1 MHIKLVMICAL
12 FISMIISIYVV
23 FHPQLKESKLFID
36 RPPTQSILNFLTNG
50 FAIFTAPLLFFIII
64 FSYLLEFWKYY
75 RSNLILKTRQ
85 MQLYLLLYLPEA
97 SP

>member
-1 MHIKLVMICAL
+1 MKLIMICAL
-12 FISMIISIYVV
+12 FISMIVSIYVV

-36 RPPTQSILNFLTNG
+36 RLPTQSILNFLTNG
-50 FAIFTAPLLFFIII
+50 FAIFTAPLLFFY
-64 FSYLLEFWKYY
+64 YLLEFWKYY
-75 RSNLILKTRQ
+75 RLNLILKTRQ

>member
-1 MHIKLVMICAL
+1 MHMKLVMICAL
-12 FISMIISIYVV
+12 FISMIISIYVA

-36 RPPTQSILNFLTNG
+36 RLPAQSILNFLTNE

-75 RSNLILKTRQ
+75 RLNLILKTRQ